1 MVTTPARAFEIRGSK
16 YDWNFKGTFVDR
28 PDYTRVEKPI
38 TRGKLLGGSSIG
50 NYYTWVR
57 GSKGTFDDW
66 KEFGGDE
73 WTWSQCEEYFN
84 KVSNSSDPSI
94 RSLRTDLSA
103 CNISR

>member
-16 YDWNFKGTFVDR
+16 YDWNFKTTFIDR
-28 PDYTRVEKPI
+28 PDYTRVEKPH

-66 KEFGGDE
+66 EQYGGPE
-73 WTWSQCEEYFN
+73 WNWNQCAEYFD
-84 KVSNSSDPSI
+84 KVRI
-94 RSLRTDLSA
+94 LVRSWTALCD
-103 CNISR
+103 N